1 MATERLT
8 RQDAWAL
15 TGLVLLA
22 AALGFRNG
30 TLALLGGGLLTAAL
44 SVGLWQRYAL
54 ARVGYR
60 RVLGERRAF
69 FGEELAL
76 TVEIENRKALP
87 LAWLEADDSLPAA
100 LEVVGGPAVVG
111 LEPGRAT
118 LRQLVA
124 LRWYE
129 RVQLRYTL
137 RCATRGA
144 YQLGPVR
151 LRSGDPF
158 GFSATEETIA
168 TYDRVLVYPRVV
180 PIVELGLPSRH
191 PFGDARDPRRLFQD
205 TARMAGV
212 REYAPGDSPRH
223 IHWKAS
229 ARLHE
234 LQTRVYEPTTSH
246 TLMVYVNLASFEGY
260 WWASLNKALLELAI
274 TTAASVARWGLEQG
288 YHVGVSTNGAPS
300 GGGDE
305 LGIPP
310 AGDAQQM
317 VRALETL
324 ARISMF
330 ARTPLERLLA
340 RDRSR
345 LPWGT
350 TVVII
355 SAVFP
360 ASVLAVVQAL
370 SGLGHVPTLVQIGD
384 AAQPALPAGLRSY
397 RIPEAA
403 YDRIDSLTPAHTAL
417 GR

>member
-1 MATERLT
+1 VNRERLT

-22 AALGFRNG
+22 AALAFRSG
-30 TLALLGGGLLTAAL
+30 TLALLGAGLLAAAG
-44 SVGLWQRYAL
+44 SVTLWERYSLVRIQYA
-54 ARVGYR
+54 

-69 FGEELAL
+69 FGEEVPL
-76 TVEIENRKALP
+76 TVEIENRKPLP
-87 LAWLEADDSLPAA
+87 LAWLEADDSVPTA
-100 LEVVGGPAVVG
+100 LEVIGGPAVVG
-111 LEPGRAT
+111 AEPGRAS

-129 RVQLRYTL
+129 RIRLKYTL

-144 YQLGPVR
+144 FQLGPVR

-158 GFSATEETIA
+158 GFTAREETLYV
-168 TYDRVLVYPRVV
+168 YDRILVYPRVV
-180 PIVELGLPSRH
+180 PVEQLGLPSRH

-212 REYAPGDSPRH
+212 RQYAPGDSPRH

-229 ARLHE
+229 ARLQQ
-234 LQTRVYEPTTSH
+234 LQTRLYEPTTSH
-246 TLMVYVNLASFEGY
+246 TLMLYVNLASFEGY
-260 WWASLNKALLELAI
+260 WWASLNKSLLELAI
-274 TTAASVARWGLEQG
+274 TAAASIARWGLDLG

-310 AGDAQQM
+310 AADAEQL

-350 TVVII
+350 TVVVI

-360 ASVLAVVQAL
+360 EPVLEVVHAL
-370 SGLGHVPTLVQIGD
+370 TSLGHAPTLVQIGD
-384 AAQPALPAGLRSY
+384 ASAAIPPGMRWY

-403 YDRIDSLTPAHTAL
+403 WDRIQSLAPVAAA
-417 GR
+417 